1 MSFPA
6 PAASSLSLALLLSAA
21 LPASAS
27 AALPSNGSTTDSFAA
42 GYAAAVAER
51 EFGLPPD
58 ALRVEGGLVTVEAP
72 GLGEEA
78 RRRLSAALAGVP
90 GVRSVKVLPADAA
103 SAGPAPVPPPAS
115 SPAPVPVPV
124 PAGAAPAA
132 EILPPRSVFEPLTAA
147 RWPRFS
153 ASYRWYTDDDDVTH
167 AGAVSF
173 GETFPL
179 VGGAALDGRWELG
192 IQAAVFALFDLPSES
207 MDLINADYWVGVP
220 LAWRS
225 GDFSAQARL
234 FHQSSHLGDEY
245 ILRED
250 LNEAGRENLSYE
262 ALDLLLSY
270 DLEDWRVYGGG
281 TWRFR
286 RDPDSFGEWVAQ
298 TGVEYEGPG
307 TIWGGRL
314 RPVAAVDVQFPE
326 EADYEPDISIR
337 AGVKLENARFAGR
350 SVLLLS
356 EYYRGH
362 NPNGQFYRR
371 DLEYIG
377 LGVQLQLD

>member
-1 MSFPA
+1 MPFPA
-6 PAASSLSLALLLSAA
+6 SAARSLPLALLIAAA
-21 LPASAS
+21 LPVPGP
-27 AALPSNGSTTDSFAA
+27 AATLPSDGITTDTFAA

-51 EFGLPPD
+51 EFGLPPG
-58 ALRVEGGLVTVEAP
+58 ALRVEDGRITVQAP
-72 GLGEEA
+72 DLGEDA
-78 RRRLSAALAGVP
+78 RRRLSTTLAGVP
-90 GVRSVKVLPADAA
+90 GVRSVTVLPAAA
-103 SAGPAPVPPPAS
+103 PGET
-115 SPAPVPVPV
+115 
-124 PAGAAPAA
+124 APAA

-153 ASYRWYTDDDDVTH
+153 ASYSWYTDDPDVTH
-167 AGAVSF
+167 AGTVSF

-179 VGGAALDGRWELG
+179 VGGTALEGRWELG
-192 IQAAVFALFDLPSES
+192 IQAAVFGLFDLASES

-220 LAWRS
+220 LAWRD
-225 GDFSAQARL
+225 GDVSAQARL

-245 ILRED
+245 LLRED
-250 LNEAGRENLSYE
+250 VAAGERENLSYE

-270 DLEDWRVYGGG
+270 DLEDWRLYGGG

-286 RDPDSFGEWVAQ
+286 RDPDGFGRWVAQ

-307 TIWGGRL
+307 TIWGGRF

-326 EADYEPDISIR
+326 EADYEPDVSVR

-371 DLEYIG
+371 DLEYLG
-377 LGVQLQLD
+377 FGVQLQLD

>member
-1 MSFPA
+1 MPFPA
-6 PAASSLSLALLLSAA
+6 PAARSLSLALLLSAA
-21 LPASAS
+21 LPAPVS
-27 AALPSNGSTTDSFAA
+27 AALPSDAFAA

-58 ALRVEGGLVTVEAP
+58 ALRIEDGQITVEAP
-72 GLGEEA
+72 DLGEDA

-90 GVRSVKVLPADAA
+90 GVRSVTVLPAGTA
-103 SAGPAPVPPPAS
+103 SAGPAPVPPPAQV
-115 SPAPVPVPV
+115 PAPAETAPV
-124 PAGAAPAA
+124 A
-132 EILPPRSVFEPLTAA
+132 EVLPSRSVFEPLTAA

-262 ALDLLLSY
+262 AVDLLLSY
-270 DLEDWRVYGGG
+270 DLDDWRVYGGG

-307 TIWGGRL
+307 TVWGGRL